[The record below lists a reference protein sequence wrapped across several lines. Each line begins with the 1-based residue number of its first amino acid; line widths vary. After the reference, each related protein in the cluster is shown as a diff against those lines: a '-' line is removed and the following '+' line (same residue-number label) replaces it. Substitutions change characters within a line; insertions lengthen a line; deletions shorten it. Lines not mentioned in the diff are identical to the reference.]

1 MGELVLLRPW
11 WLLALPVGIALIWL
25 WLRRGIAS
33 GAWQQIVDPALQP
46 HVLAEPTVMRD
57 RRWLFAAAVAALTLS
72 VVALA
77 GPAWERIEAPAFR
90 SDDALVV
97 ALDMSRT
104 MDAADIEPT
113 RLERAKLKLLEL
125 LERREGGQTAL
136 VVFSTHA
143 YTVTPLTTD
152 TRTITA
158 MTHVLATD
166 LMPTPGGVVAS
177 ALVKAGDLLRQA
189 GLSEGEILLI
199 SDSEPDAESMERA
212 AALRREGF
220 TISVL
225 AVGTSQ
231 GAPID
236 LPGGGFL
243 TDHRGSLVM
252 PRLNAPALRA
262 LADAGGGRFA
272 MLSADGRDL
281 DTVLRPAGGSVV
293 VEEDPER
300 QIVAEIWL
308 DRGALFALLLLPL
321 VALAFRRGW
330 IALWLLVV
338 LVPVPR
344 AHAFEWT
351 SLWQRSDQRAA
362 AALEAGEAQRAAAM
376 FDDPLWRGAALYRA
390 GDFAASAE
398 VLEGSDSA
406 LGHYNRGNAL
416 ARTGRIADAI
426 AAYDRAL
433 ELEPGHED
441 ALFNRQLLQQLL
453 DDNPELADAGD
464 QAAEGPPDNGDAGDT
479 QQEQNGQPGDG
490 DQGDSDPGASGAGDD
505 GADSATASGDA
516 GDTQDDTGTLPD
528 PGESA
533 EDAGEQQIVGQ
544 GDDGSS
550 DGDGLV
556 GIEDIDE
563 WASEQAAEQ
572 WLRRVTQDPGGLLRR
587 KFELQY
593 RRMRTDQDGNPI
605 LPEQQGAPR

>member
-1 MGELVLLRPW
+1 MADLVLLRPW
-11 WLLALPVGIALIWL
+11 WLLALPAGVALLWF
-25 WLRRGIAS
+25 WLRRGGGS
-33 GAWQQIVDPALQP
+33 GAWQQIVEPALQP
-46 HVLAEPTVMRD
+46 HVLAMPAVLRD
-57 RRWLFAAAVAALTLS
+57 RRWQFAAAVAAMVLA

-77 GPAWERIEAPAFR
+77 GPAWERVQVPAFR

-97 ALDMSRT
+97 ALDMSRS
-104 MDAADIEPT
+104 MDASDVEPT

-166 LMPTPGGVVAS
+166 LMPTQGSVLAS
-177 ALVKAGDLLRQA
+177 GLVKAADLLRQA
-189 GLSEGEILLI
+189 GLAEGDILLI
-199 SDSEPDAESMERA
+199 TDSEPGADGMYKAAE
-212 AALRREGF
+212 LRREGF
-220 TISVL
+220 RVSVL

-243 TDHRGSLVM
+243 TDHRGSMAM

-281 DTVLRPAGGSVV
+281 DAVLRPAGGGGVV
-293 VEEDPER
+293 IEEEPDR
-300 QIVAEIWL
+300 QMVAEVWL
-308 DRGALFALLLLPL
+308 DRGALLAVLLLPL
-321 VALAFRRGW
+321 MALAFRRGW
-330 IALWLLVV
+330 IAVWLVV
-338 LVPVPR
+338 LLLPMPR
-344 AHAFEWT
+344 AHAFEWS

-362 AALEAGEAQRAAAM
+362 AALEAGEAERAAAVA
-376 FDDPLWRGAALYRA
+376 DDPLWRGVALYRA

-398 VLEGSDSA
+398 ELQALDSV
-406 LGHYNRGNAL
+406 LGHYNRGTAL
-416 ARTGRIADAI
+416 ARSGRILEAI

-433 ELEPGHED
+433 ELDPEHQD
-441 ALFNRQLLQQLL
+441 ALYNRDLLVQLLE
-453 DDNPELADAGD
+453 DNPEMADAGD
-464 QAAEGPPDNGDAGDT
+464 QGTEP
-479 QQEQNGQPGDG
+479 QPGDG
-490 DQGDSDPGASGAGDD
+490 DSGDSEQQQDGQDGDGDRREAAAGAAGHDDGVPDDEPATADAGAAGDD
-505 GADSATASGDA
+505 AVPEPGDMSQEPAEAELAGIEDNGSPDTTALA
-516 GDTQDDTGTLPD
+516 AL
-528 PGESA
+528 
-533 EDAGEQQIVGQ
+533 
-544 GDDGSS
+544 
-550 DGDGLV
+550 
-556 GIEDIDE
+556 EDIDE

-605 LPEQQGAPR
+605 LPEHESAPW